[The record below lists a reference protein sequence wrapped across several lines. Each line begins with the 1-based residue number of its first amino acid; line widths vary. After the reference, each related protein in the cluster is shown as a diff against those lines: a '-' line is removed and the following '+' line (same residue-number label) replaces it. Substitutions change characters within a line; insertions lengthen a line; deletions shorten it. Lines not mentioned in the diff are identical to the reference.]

1 MTDAIRM
8 GVYCGVL
15 RTIFGDNHLLLFG
28 GGRMDS
34 VAGKHFETSGCD
46 EYIARK
52 HDAVINSEVLSS

>member
-1 MTDAIRM
+1 
-8 GVYCGVL
+8 
-15 RTIFGDNHLLLFG
+15 
-28 GGRMDS
+28 MDS